1 MNVRASKLGVGTS
14 ETFVVK
20 NAAGTEVLSYTS
32 GSSGPQTACLPT
44 GIYTVEMTESTGA
57 LWADG
62 SFVIIEAEVAG
73 SFVMLAKGRL
83 NKSPSDSFQF
93 AVNYPVANAAA
104 STSMKYL
111 MGTTIPSGWTT
122 TSFTESG
129 WTTLSD
135 SSRPTTSANI
145 VLFRN
150 AFSLSD
156 KTGYHGVELR
166 VKARWGVIAYL
177 NGQEVY
183 RVHVSPG
190 DLTPSSTSVGG
201 SSTTDWRS
209 IVVPMSAIQ
218 TGNNMLAVA
227 IVNAQS
233 SITLDFDMT
242 LRLMAS
248 SKSFPRYW
256 DSTTTYAHLFDQQR
270 NTRLYETVPTG
281 TYDVILTLSGDR
293 AEVYNKY
300 CFVTNWDALR
310 HDPREWKVYGSKD
323 GVDYVELNHQQEVY
337 FDERLTSNCFYM
349 LNNNVAYSYYKLS
362 LIKPRVDE
370 AGNHYALCQW
380 NLYLEDFSQ
389 ATVPEL
395 SMEPATQV
403 GYTDAEFP
411 KAVVSSLYYHSFTIS
426 PALPSGLRLSPLDGS
441 ISGVL
446 STPMAATTYQ
456 LSAVNHL
463 GETKTTSITVSV
475 EVCSNDK
482 IAFTLEFVME
492 GGGDACSF
500 ELKDLSNDQI
510 VASRTKFANWNTLSL
525 PMCQHATTYGLILKK
540 TDYGGWGSNYVNVKL
555 VDGTLLLKE
564 SLAAGVM
571 QKEYSFNPA
580 YAVAPK
586 WTTWSYL
593 TDGTAAPEGWNTLSG
608 APASWSTAM
617 TVDIP
622 AGSGITQYYYT
633 KFTAANMKPFSVM
646 DIGVNLRGGAV
657 VYLNGQEVRR
667 INMPEG
673 AITSTTLANNL
684 YTESRKV
691 TTGEF
696 VQGGRL
702 QDGENILAV
711 EMHRYE
717 AGTEVNTFDVSAIL
731 VMDNMYMVVDGTGTS
746 NPYKDGAEGTD
757 KVFDNNSDT
766 KFCMANRPSTLT
778 FDWTYNNDRRE
789 ICNNYGVVSAND
801 CNVRHP
807 SGWKLLASNDGSTWD
822 ELDSQSNQFFT
833 EFQEQKRYDFGNVKA
848 YNKYRILFNEFKN
861 QAFQGDSQW
870 CRATEFQFA
879 DFYLFAKRIPAVCPA
894 KDGFDAAVSGHS
906 SSKPCEE
913 EYTGVISRYCNADGE
928 WENEVR
934 ACVVGPPKSITYDVK
949 ELNLVAKKAM
959 DPITPKIVGLEVT
972 VSTLPTLPAGLS
984 IDTKTGT
991 ISGTPQEEMEKKMY
1005 TISVI
1010 NDSGKVVYTTLSIS
1024 IEKAPVNWLLII
1036 IIVVVVVIV
1045 IGVVI
1050 VVIVMA
1056 SSKSKKGS
1064 KSIPKGSKSKSMS
1077 KKDSVQPK
1085 AAVKV

>member
-1 MNVRASKLGVGTS
+1 MNVRASKLGVGS
-14 ETFVVK
+14 GETFVVK
-20 NAAGTEVLSYTS
+20 NAAGTEVISYTA
-32 GSSGPQTACLPT
+32 GSSGQQTACLPT
-44 GIYTVEMTESTGA
+44 GIYTVEMSDGTGA

-62 SFVIIEAEVAG
+62 SFVNIEAEVAG

-150 AFSLSD
+150 AFTLSD
-156 KTGYHGVELR
+156 KAGYHGVELR

-190 DLTPSSTSVGG
+190 DLTPSSTNVGG

-209 IVVPMSAIQ
+209 IVVPMSAVQ

-256 DSTTTYAHLFDQQR
+256 DSTATYAHLFDQQR
-270 NTRLYETVPTG
+270 STRLYETVPT
-281 TYDVILTLSGDR
+281 TSYDVILTLSGDR
-293 AEVYNKY
+293 AEAYNKY

-323 GVDYVELNHQQEVY
+323 GADYVELDHQQEVY

-389 ATVPEL
+389 AVVPEL

-446 STPMAATTYQ
+446 TSPLAATTYQ

-540 TDYGGWGSNYVNVKL
+540 TDTSGWGSNYVNVKL

-564 SLAAGVM
+564 SLAAGSAE
-571 QKEYSFNPA
+571 KEYQFNPA

-593 TDGTAAPEGWNTLSG
+593 YDDSAPEGWNTLSG

-617 TVDIP
+617 TVDLP
-622 AGSGITQYYYT
+622 AGSGIT
-633 KFTAANMKPFSVM
+633 
-646 DIGVNLRGGAV
+646 
-657 VYLNGQEVRR
+657 
-667 INMPEG
+667 
-673 AITSTTLANNL
+673 
-684 YTESRKV
+684 
-691 TTGEF
+691 
-696 VQGGRL
+696 
-702 QDGENILAV
+702 
-711 EMHRYE
+711 
-717 AGTEVNTFDVSAIL
+717 
-731 VMDNMYMVVDGTGTS
+731 
-746 NPYKDGAEGTD
+746 
-757 KVFDNNSDT
+757 
-766 KFCMANRPSTLT
+766 
-778 FDWTYNNDRRE
+778 
-789 ICNNYGVVSAND
+789 
-801 CNVRHP
+801 
-807 SGWKLLASNDGSTWD
+807 
-822 ELDSQSNQFFT
+822 
-833 EFQEQKRYDFGNVKA
+833 
-848 YNKYRILFNEFKN
+848 
-861 QAFQGDSQW
+861 
-870 CRATEFQFA
+870 
-879 DFYLFAKRIPAVCPA
+879 
-894 KDGFDAAVSGHS
+894 
-906 SSKPCEE
+906 
-913 EYTGVISRYCNADGE
+913 
-928 WENEVR
+928 
-934 ACVVGPPKSITYDVK
+934 
-949 ELNLVAKKAM
+949 
-959 DPITPKIVGLEVT
+959 
-972 VSTLPTLPAGLS
+972 
-984 IDTKTGT
+984 
-991 ISGTPQEEMEKKMY
+991 
-1005 TISVI
+1005 
-1010 NDSGKVVYTTLSIS
+1010 
-1024 IEKAPVNWLLII
+1024 
-1036 IIVVVVVIV
+1036 
-1045 IGVVI
+1045 
-1050 VVIVMA
+1050 
-1056 SSKSKKGS
+1056 
-1064 KSIPKGSKSKSMS
+1064 
-1077 KKDSVQPK
+1077 
-1085 AAVKV
+1085 

>member
-1 MNVRASKLGVGTS
+1 MNVRVSKLGTS
-14 ETFVVK
+14 AAETFVVK

-44 GIYTVEMTESTGA
+44 GIYTVEMSDNTGA

-62 SFVIIEAEVAG
+62 SFVNIEAEVAG
-73 SFVMLAKGRL
+73 SYVMLAKGRL

-156 KTGYHGVELR
+156 KAGYHGVELR

-190 DLTPSSTSVGG
+190 DLTPSSTNVGG

-209 IVVPMSAIQ
+209 IVVPMSAVQ

-256 DSTTTYAHLFDQQR
+256 DSTATYSSLFDQQR
-270 NTRLYETVPTG
+270 GTRLYEVVPATS
-281 TYDVILTLSGDR
+281 YDVVLTLSDDR
-293 AEVYNKY
+293 AEAYNKY

-323 GVDYVELNHQQEVY
+323 GVDYVELDHQQEVY

-389 ATVPEL
+389 AVVPEL

-446 STPMAATTYQ
+446 SSPLAATTYQ

-500 ELKDLSNDQI
+500 ELKDLSNDEI

-564 SLAAGVM
+564 SLAAGSAE
-571 QKEYSFNPA
+571 KEYQFNPA

-593 TDGTAAPEGWNTLSG
+593 YDDSAPEGWNTLSG
-608 APASWSTAM
+608 APASWATAM
-617 TVDIP
+617 TVDLP
-622 AGSGITQYYYT
+622 AGNGITQYYYT
-633 KFTAANMKPFSVM
+633 KFTTTSVSAFATM
-646 DIGVNLRGGAV
+646 DIAVNVRGGAV
-657 VYLNGQEVRR
+657 IYLNGQEVRR
-667 INMPEG
+667 INMPQG
-673 AITSTTLANNL
+673 TITSTTLASNL
-684 YTESRKV
+684 FTESRKV
-691 TTGEF
+691 VTGEF

-702 QDGENILAV
+702 QKGENILAV

-717 AGTEVNTFDVSAIL
+717 AGTEVNTFDVSAIMI
-731 VMDNMYMVVDGTGTS
+731 MDNMYVITEGTGSSYPVKTGS
-746 NPYKDGAEGTD
+746 EGVNS
-757 KVFDNNSDT
+757 VFDNNSNT
-766 KFCMANRPSTLT
+766 KFFYLNGVVGTWWQ
-778 FDWTYNNDRRE
+778 WTYNNDRRT
-789 ICNNYGVVSAND
+789 IANNYGVVCGND
-801 CNVRHP
+801 CNNRHP
-807 SGWKLLASNDGSTWD
+807 SGWKVYGSNDGSNWD
-822 ELDSQSNQFFT
+822 MLDEQTGQAFT
-833 EFQEQKRYDFGNVKA
+833 QPKQQMRYDMANVKA
-848 YNKYRILFNEFKN
+848 YNMYRLEVTELNNALFSS
-861 QAFQGDSQW
+861 DSGMCYTYPGVQL
-870 CRATEFQFA
+870 A

-894 KDGFDAAVSGHS
+894 KDGYESTTSGKTS
-906 SSKPCEE
+906 SIPCEE
-913 EYTGVISRYCNADGE
+913 GYAGTIVRYCNADGE
-928 WENEVR
+928 WEDPIRN
-934 ACVVGPPKSITYDVK
+934 CVPGAPKSIKYDVQA
-949 ELNLVAKKAM
+949 LNLVAKKKM
-959 DPITPKIVGLEVT
+959 DPVTPTIVGLEVT
-972 VSTLPTLPAGLS
+972 VSSFPKLPEGLNL
-984 IDTKTGT
+984 DAATGT
-991 ISGTPQEEMEKKMY
+991 ISGTPKAEQETRPY
-1005 TISVI
+1005 IISVT
-1010 NDSGKVVYTTLSIS
+1010 NASGESVSTTLNIT
-1024 IEKAPVNWLLII
+1024 IDKPAVNWLLII

-1045 IGVVI
+1045 VAVV
-1050 VVIVMA
+1050 VVVVL
-1056 SSKSKKGS
+1056 SSRK
-1064 KSIPKGSKSKSMS
+1064 KGSKSKSIPKS
-1077 KKDSVQPK
+1077 ATKPKNAAKPAAQPK
-1085 AAVKV
+1085 VAVKV

>member
-1 MNVRASKLGVGTS
+1 MSDG
-14 ETFVVK
+14 
-20 NAAGTEVLSYTS
+20 
-32 GSSGPQTACLPT
+32 
-44 GIYTVEMTESTGA
+44 TGA

-73 SFVMLAKGRL
+73 LFVMLAKGRL

-166 VKARWGVIAYL
+166 IKARWGVIAYL

-270 NTRLYETVPTG
+270 NTRLFETVPMG

-540 TDYGGWGSNYVNVKL
+540 TDTSGWGSNYVNVKL

-564 SLAAGVM
+564 SLAAGTN
-571 QKEYSFNPA
+571 QKEYQFNPA

-633 KFTAANMKPFSVM
+633 KFSSANMKPFSVM
-646 DIGVNLRGGAV
+646 DISVNLRGGAV

-684 YTESRKV
+684 YPTTKKV

-746 NPYKDGAEGTD
+746 NPYKSGAEGTD

-766 KFCMANRPSTLT
+766 KYCIGGRPATLT

-833 EFQEQKRYDFGNVKA
+833 EFKEQKRYDFGNVKA

-972 VSTLPTLPAGLS
+972 VSTLPTLPTGLS

-1064 KSIPKGSKSKSMS
+1064 KSIPKGSKSKSMP
-1077 KKDSVQPK
+1077 KNAVQPK